1 MFFYWNPNVQLF
13 IDILYELKKHHIFII
28 KGLPLKSKNLFV
40 EVIDFALQNN
50 KELLYTIVHLTK
62 TNSSEFDASSVI
74 SVATLFMDIA
84 SRINPKSNVLK
95 KIRGVVLQAC
105 GLNETGLQILS
116 KLGDS
121 IGPRSLL
128 NLRTELAI
136 KDEHMVKYIAKT
148 CGIAIAFDNL
158 DRKVNRVLQHQSL
171 PVLLCRD
178 IPEYVDQLDNVTLS
192 LEQVMSKFTTDYF
205 LLDNPCQGWY

>member
-1 MFFYWNPNVQLF
+1 
-13 IDILYELKKHHIFII
+13 
-28 KGLPLKSKNLFV
+28 
-40 EVIDFALQNN
+40 
-50 KELLYTIVHLTK
+50 
-62 TNSSEFDASSVI
+62 
-74 SVATLFMDIA
+74 MDIA

-121 IGPRSLL
+121 IGPRSRL

-158 DRKVNRVLQHQSL
+158 DRKVNRVLQHF
-171 PVLLCRD
+171 
-178 IPEYVDQLDNVTLS
+178 TLS
-192 LEQVMSKFTTDYF
+192 
-205 LLDNPCQGWY
+205 